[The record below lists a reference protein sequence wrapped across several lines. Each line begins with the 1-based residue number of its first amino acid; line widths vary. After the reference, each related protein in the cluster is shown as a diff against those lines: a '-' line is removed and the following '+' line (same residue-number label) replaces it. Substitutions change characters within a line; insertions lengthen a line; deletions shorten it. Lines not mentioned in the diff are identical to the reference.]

1 MKKHIAIIS
10 SLSFLII
17 ISSMMQSLAVNY
29 NKVTLILE
37 LYEKV
42 NFGGKKIVLAFDTP
56 DLDDYCFNDK
66 TNSIKVFRGPNYE
79 GGAKVKV
86 YSGKDYKGGYIELSA
101 LEEIK
106 DLENDRGFGG
116 TISSVKFPY

>member
-1 MKKHIAIIS
+1 MKKHLAI
-10 SLSFLII
+10 SLSVSFLII
-17 ISSMMQSLAVNY
+17 LSSIIQSLAVNY
-29 NKVTLILE
+29 KKVTLVLE
-37 LYEKV
+37 LYEKI
-42 NFGGKKIVLAFDTP
+42 NFGGKKIVLVFDTP
-56 DLDDYCFNDK
+56 DLDNYCFNDK

-106 DLENDRGFGG
+106 DLENDRGFGA